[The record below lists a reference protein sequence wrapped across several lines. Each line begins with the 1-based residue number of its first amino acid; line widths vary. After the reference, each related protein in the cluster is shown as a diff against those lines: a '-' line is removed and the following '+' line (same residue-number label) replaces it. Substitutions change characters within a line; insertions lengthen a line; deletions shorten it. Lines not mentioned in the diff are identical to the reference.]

1 MRTAKVLFIGGTGLI
16 SSACLALAHERGLS
30 VTAVVRGRTTSR
42 PLPPGVRQVTADVTD
57 PQALAGAL
65 DGERFDAVVNFIAF
79 TPEQVQADVD
89 LFGGRTGQYVF
100 VSSTA
105 VYSKPVGRLPL
116 TESSPV
122 RSLNWR
128 YAQDKIHC
136 EELLEQAFRRRD
148 FPAVIVRPG
157 HTYDRTAIPLLGGW
171 TAVDRLRR
179 GEPVIVH
186 GDGSSLR
193 PMTHARDFAR
203 GFVPLLGDGAT
214 IGDRFHITSDDAP
227 SWNFVYAELAR
238 AAGVT
243 KPRLIHLTTDTI
255 AGLAPDWAG
264 YLRGDGSA
272 SMMFDNTKIKRAVPG
287 FAATTSFAE
296 GAREMV
302 CWHDADPVRRR
313 PDPAIDALL
322 DKLTALGPEGA

>member
-1 MRTAKVLFIGGTGLI
+1 LFIGGTGLI
-16 SSACLALAHERGLS
+16 SSACVALAAERRLD
-30 VTAVVRGRTTSR
+30 VTAVVRGRTTVR
-42 PLPPGVRQVTADVTD
+42 PLPPGVRQLTADATD
-57 PQALAGAL
+57 RAALAAAL
-65 DGERFDAVVNFIAF
+65 DGERFDAVANFIAF
-79 TPEQVQADVD
+79 TPDQVQTDLD
-89 LFGGRTGQYVF
+89 LFTGRTGQYVF

-105 VYSKPVGRLPL
+105 VYGKPVGRLPL
-116 TESSPV
+116 VESSPV
-122 RSLNWR
+122 RSLSWP
-128 YAQDKIHC
+128 YAQDKIRA
-136 EELLEQAFRRRD
+136 EELLEQAFRHRD

-179 GEPVIVH
+179 GEPVVVH

-214 IGDRFHITSDDAP
+214 LGDRFHITGDDAP
-227 SWNFVYAELAR
+227 NWDFVYREVAR
-238 AAGVT
+238 AAGVAQ
-243 KPRLIHLTTDTI
+243 PRLVHLTTETI
-255 AGLAPDWAG
+255 SGLAPDWAG

-302 CWHDADPVRRR
+302 RWHDDDPARHR

-322 DKLTALGPEGA
+322 NKLVALAPEQR

>member
-1 MRTAKVLFIGGTGLI
+1 LFIGGTGLI
-16 SSACLALAHERGLS
+16 SSACVALAAVRGLD
-30 VTAVVRGRTTSR
+30 VTAVVRGRTTAR
-42 PLPPGVRQVTADVTD
+42 PLPPAVRQVTADASD
-57 PQALAGAL
+57 RPGLARAL
-65 DGERFDAVVNFIAF
+65 DGERFDAVANFIAF
-79 TPEQVQADVD
+79 TPDQVRADLE
-89 LFGGRTGQYVF
+89 LFAGRTGQYVF
-100 VSSTA
+100 ISSTA

-122 RSLNWR
+122 RGLNWP
-128 YAQDKIHC
+128 YAQDKIRG
-136 EELLEQAFRRRD
+136 EELLEQAFRTRD

-179 GEPVIVH
+179 GEPVVVH

-214 IGDRFHITSDDAP
+214 LGDRFHITSDDAP
-227 SWNFVYAELAR
+227 NWNFVYAELAR
-238 AAGVT
+238 AAGVAQ
-243 KPRLIHLTTDTI
+243 PRLVHLTTESI
-255 AGLAPDWAG
+255 ARLAPDWAG

-302 CWHDADPVRRR
+302 RWHDADPVRGR
-313 PDPAIDALL
+313 PDPAVDALL
-322 DKLTALGPEGA
+322 DKLTALGQEP

>member
-1 MRTAKVLFIGGTGLI
+1 LFIGGTGLI
-16 SSACLALAHERGLS
+16 SSACVALAAERGLD
-30 VTAVVRGRTTSR
+30 VTAVVRGRTTVR
-42 PLPPGVRQVTADVTD
+42 PLPTGVRRVTADVTD
-57 PQALAGAL
+57 RAALAAAL
-65 DGERFDAVVNFIAF
+65 DGERFDAVADFIAF
-79 TPEQVQADVD
+79 RPDQVQADLE
-89 LFGGRTGQYVF
+89 LFTGRTGQYVF

-116 TESSPV
+116 VESSPV
-122 RSLNWR
+122 RSLNWP
-128 YAQDKIHC
+128 YARDKIRC

-171 TAVDRLRR
+171 TAVERLRR
-179 GEPVIVH
+179 GEPVVVH
-186 GDGSSLR
+186 GDGSALR

-214 IGDRFHITSDDAP
+214 LGDRFHITSDDAP
-227 SWNFVYAELAR
+227 NWDFVYTEVAR

-243 KPRLIHLTTDTI
+243 GPRLVHLTTETI
-255 AGLAPDWAG
+255 TRLAPDWAG

-287 FAATTSFAE
+287 FAATTSLAE

-302 CWHDADPVRRR
+302 RWHDSDPVRGR

-322 DKLTALGPEGA
+322 DKLAALAPEGS